1 MLKVG
6 FNPTVSF
13 KAGEEIQS
21 GNKREDQN
29 FTTGEIKESIP
40 DSFENSMEEVA
51 QNLPEMKKPK
61 NLRDG
66 AANVWKFFTV
76 ANQMANSALK
86 GLFYGAMT
94 GAAFL
99 SGSWLFK
106 SLPNA
111 FKKEGPTLKS
121 TLIHPLKNI
130 GKSGKILAGVA
141 SGVVLAYQLIA
152 GKLEANQKT
161 AVIDH
166 KLKVGHRDV

>member
-6 FNPTVSF
+6 FNPSVSF
-13 KAGEEIQS
+13 KAGEEIS
-21 GNKREDQN
+21 SETKKENQN
-29 FTTGEIKESIP
+29 FTTEEIKEVVP
-40 DSFENSMEEVA
+40 DSFENSMEEAA
-51 QNLPEMKKPK
+51 QNLPDMKKPK
-61 NLRDG
+61 TLRAG

-86 GLFYGAMT
+86 GLFYGAVT
-94 GAAFL
+94 GVAFL

-111 FKKEGPTLKS
+111 FKKEGPTLKN

-141 SGVVLAYQLIA
+141 SAAVLAYQLIA

-166 KLKVGHRDV
+166 KMYTGHRDK

>member
-1 MLKVG
+1 
-6 FNPTVSF
+6 
-13 KAGEEIQS
+13 
-21 GNKREDQN
+21 
-29 FTTGEIKESIP
+29 
-40 DSFENSMEEVA
+40 
-51 QNLPEMKKPK
+51 
-61 NLRDG
+61 
-66 AANVWKFFTV
+66 
-76 ANQMANSALK
+76 MANSALK

>member
-6 FNPTVSF
+6 FNPTLSF
-13 KAGEEIQS
+13 RAGEEIQP

-61 NLRDG
+61 TLRDG

-111 FKKEGPTLKS
+111 FKKRAR
-121 TLIHPLKNI
+121 H
-130 GKSGKILAGVA
+130 
-141 SGVVLAYQLIA
+141 
-152 GKLEANQKT
+152 
-161 AVIDH
+161 
-166 KLKVGHRDV
+166 

>member
-6 FNPTVSF
+6 FNPSVSF
-13 KAGEEIQS
+13 RAGEDIQPEA
-21 GNKREDQN
+21 KKDV
-29 FTTGEIKESIP
+29 TTEGIKESIP

-61 NLRDG
+61 TLRDG

-86 GLFYGAMT
+86 GLFYGAVT
-94 GAAFL
+94 GMAFL

-111 FKKEGPTLKS
+111 FKKEGPTLKN

-141 SGVVLAYQLIA
+141 AGAVLAYQLIA

>member
-6 FNPTVSF
+6 FNPAVSF

-111 FKKEGPTLKS
+111 FKKRAR
-121 TLIHPLKNI
+121 H
-130 GKSGKILAGVA
+130 
-141 SGVVLAYQLIA
+141 
-152 GKLEANQKT
+152 
-161 AVIDH
+161 
-166 KLKVGHRDV
+166 